1 MTDEYRIL
9 YDSWKKE
16 KQRPDIQP
24 LPEGF
29 YAAMTSYSTQLR
41 EQNRTADKNTVKGK
55 LVEKE
60 HVHVDKMLQD
70 LNKVRLYKLVTAE
83 LNGAP
88 VEPLNLTAEEK
99 HLQVELRRLLAAHT
113 QGMKQS
119 LQGRETKAEAPQMAA
134 PPQVTPR
141 PAPSPPTHQIEAG
154 EPLKVVR
161 FTQSLPAIM
170 GVDMKTYGPFKAED
184 VASLPAPN
192 ADNLI
197 RKGIAKLV
205 ETEP

>member
-16 KQRPDIQP
+16 KQRTDIQP

-29 YAAMTSYSTQLR
+29 YSVMTSYSTLLR
-41 EQNRTADKNTVKGK
+41 EQNRTADKSTVMGK

-60 HVHVDKMLQD
+60 HDYVDKMLQD
-70 LNKVRLYKLVTAE
+70 LNRLRLYKLVTAE
-83 LNGAP
+83 FNGTP

-99 HLQVELRRLLAAHT
+99 HLQVDLRRLLAAHT

-119 LQGRETKAEAPQMAA
+119 LYGREPKAEAPQMAA

-141 PAPSPPTHQIEAG
+141 PAPPPPVHHIETG
-154 EPLKVVR
+154 GPLKVVR

-170 GVDMKTYGPFKAED
+170 GTDMKTYGPFKAED